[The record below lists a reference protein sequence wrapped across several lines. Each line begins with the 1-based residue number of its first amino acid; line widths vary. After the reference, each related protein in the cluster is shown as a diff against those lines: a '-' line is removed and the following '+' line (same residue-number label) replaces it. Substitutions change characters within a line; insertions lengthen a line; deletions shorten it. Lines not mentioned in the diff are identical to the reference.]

1 VTDVEQP
8 EEPLDTEELLLRA
21 REQVETAR
29 SVPMSASVM
38 VNRDELLGL
47 IEDAISGLPEEVRQ
61 ARWLLKEREEFLAK
75 ARREAEDIIDAGR
88 QQAERMV
95 ERTEVVREARRRA
108 QQVIDDADAQARA
121 LKHEAEDYID
131 QMLKSV
137 YGPRFELVDAEDY
150 HRPAG
155 ISGSKVAGRDAKH
168 FAVLSPTEVP
178 ADTKWGTSVNPE
190 TGRIGV
196 VRLHEYVVI
205 PVQKGFYVLVYPAT
219 RDGFK
224 LYKPQFNAFVHG
236 FTILAEGP
244 SNSATGAARH

>member
-1 VTDVEQP
+1 MNLSRPD
-8 EEPLDTEELLLRA
+8 LA
-21 REQVETAR
+21 C
-29 SVPMSASVM
+29 
-38 VNRDELLGL
+38 
-47 IEDAISGLPEEVRQ
+47 
-61 ARWLLKEREEFLAK
+61 FLAGAFFFLGCSPPKYATYTSIHKDWKTVVPGGWSIMTDQEGSHFTNTNFIGPFEPEFYLGAPSFSVRWHSYK
-75 ARREAEDIIDAGR
+75 ASHRLPDGL
-88 QQAERMV
+88 V
-95 ERTEVVREARRRA
+95 EYYET
-108 QQVIDDADAQARA
+108 
-121 LKHEAEDYID
+121 AEDYID

-196 VRLHEYVVI
+196 VRLHEYVVV
-205 PVQKGFYVLVYPAT
+205 PAQKGFYVLVYPAT

-244 SNSATGAARH
+244 PNSATGSARP

>member
-1 VTDVEQP
+1 MTDVEQP
-8 EEPLDTEELLLRA
+8 YEPLDTEELLLRA

-47 IEDAISGLPEEVRQ
+47 IEDAIAGLPEEVRQ

-95 ERTEVVREARRRA
+95 ERTEVVREARRRG

-131 QMLKSV
+131 QKLAS
-137 YGPRFELVDAEDY
+137 FEV
-150 HRPAG
+150 
-155 ISGSKVAGRDAKH
+155 
-168 FAVLSPTEVP
+168 VLDRTMQ
-178 ADTKWGTSVNPE
+178 A
-190 TGRIGV
+190 
-196 VRLHEYVVI
+196 
-205 PVQKGFYVLVYPAT
+205 VQKGRERLQVVVELPEAEVTQEPEVGAFFDQD
-219 RDGFK
+219 DG
-224 LYKPQFNAFVHG
+224 
-236 FTILAEGP
+236 
-244 SNSATGAARH
+244 